1 MKIRE
6 MIREI
11 EEAVD
16 VMVDS
21 EERGESFHNLKKNV
35 VEKIHET
42 EAAADAMLGNEDV
55 HIGDELR
62 EKIKEVESATGSL
75 LDIEDDE
82 VSKEVGGRIR
92 ELVKE
97 IKDASDV
104 MLIDDRK

>member
-62 EKIKEVESATGSL
+62 EKIKEV
-75 LDIEDDE
+75 
-82 VSKEVGGRIR
+82 GGRIK